1 MIVTPIKFGTDGWRG
16 LIAENFTFENVA
28 KVAQATANYFKKS
41 EKIKKGILIGY
52 DARFLSREFAQRSA
66 EVIGSAGIHVK
77 LADSIVTT
85 PMVSL
90 GIKKLGMAGAVIIT
104 ASHNPAEYNGFKI
117 RGDFAG
123 PAHPEQ
129 IALVEKELSKI
140 LRTKT
145 SVGTQTL
152 SSLLQKGMV
161 EYINLRKIYIEE
173 VKTKVDLAAIRRSGL
188 RILYDA
194 MYGAGQGVMGQ
205 FIQDVDCLHDT
216 FNPSFGGMRPEPMA
230 EHVAELRQAVRKGKY
245 DIGLATDGDADRV
258 GAVDE
263 EGNFVDSHQ
272 MFALLLK
279 YFVEEKGLRG
289 EVAKS
294 LSVTQMI
301 NKMCQK
307 YGLTL
312 HETPVGFKYLCRL
325 MVERDILIAAE
336 ESGGIG
342 IRGHVPERDGIL
354 IGLLLCEMVVKRKK
368 SLSALVKELT
378 DEYGKHYFNRI
389 DLHITESEKKNI
401 MKKFN
406 TKIKS
411 IAGQKVLRVQQTDGY
426 KYFVDGGWLLV
437 RPSGTEPL
445 IRFYA
450 EADSPTKVNRLLHE
464 ATHL

>member
-1 MIVTPIKFGTDGWRG
+1 MAPNIKFGTDGWRG
-16 LIAENFTFENVA
+16 IIADDFTFENVA
-28 KVAQATANYFKKS
+28 KVAQATANYFKKQ
-41 EKIKKGILIGY
+41 KKVKKGILIGY
-52 DARFLSREFAQRSA
+52 DARFLSRQFAEKTA

-117 RGDFAG
+117 RGDFGG

-129 IALVEKELSKI
+129 IALVEKELASI
-140 LRTKT
+140 LRRK
-145 SVGTQTL
+145 SSNHTQSL
-152 SSLLQKGMV
+152 SSLLKDGRV
-161 EYINLRKIYIEE
+161 EYINLRRIYVDD
-173 VKTKVDLAAIRRSGL
+173 VKKKVDLQAIRRAGL

-194 MYGAGQGVMGQ
+194 MYGAGQGVLEQ
-205 FIQDVDCLHDT
+205 FIPGIDTIHDT
-216 FNPSFGGMRPEPMA
+216 FNPSFGGTRPEPMA
-230 EHVAELRQAVRKGKY
+230 EHVGELRESVRKGQY

-263 EGNFVDSHQ
+263 KGNFVDSHQ
-272 MFALLLK
+272 MFALLLR
-279 YFVEEKGLRG
+279 YLVEEKGLRG

-301 NKMCQK
+301 NKMCDK

-354 IGLLLCEMVVKRKK
+354 IGLLLCEMIVKRKK
-368 SLSALVKELT
+368 PLSTLVNELT
-378 DEYGKHYFNRI
+378 EEYGKHYFNRI
-389 DLHITESEKKNI
+389 DRHITEGEKQRI
-401 MKKFN
+401 MNTFN
-406 TKIKS
+406 TRINR
-411 IAGQKVLRVQQTDGY
+411 IAGLKVLRVQETDGY

-450 EADSPTKVNRLLHE
+450 EANSKKTLDRLLRF
-464 ATHL
+464 ARNL